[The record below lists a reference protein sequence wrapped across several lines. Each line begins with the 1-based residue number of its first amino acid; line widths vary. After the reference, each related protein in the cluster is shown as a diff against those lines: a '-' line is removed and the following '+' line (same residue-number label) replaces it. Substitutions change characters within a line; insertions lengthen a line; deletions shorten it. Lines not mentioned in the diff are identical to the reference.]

1 MNRTLEKVDG
11 LLLYSPTSYEPEAV
25 AAVKSWF
32 AESGRGAYTTGPLR
46 PTASKVTMHEN
57 ESKISDKSDEI
68 VAFLDETLKN
78 SGEKSLVYVSRI

>member
-32 AESGRGAYTTGPLR
+32 AESGRAAYITGPLC

-57 ESKISDKSDEI
+57 EKKISDKSDEI